1 MEITD
6 YEDEL
11 QNMSVGTGA
20 LGDIKQNIGSSIRQ
34 GFGRN
39 VGSFYPRSLRRT
51 FNIEFQR
58 GSYNQCKSGVNEYMY
73 ECDMPS
79 SYYPKTYG
87 PTYPYQFNYDPYPQK
102 EECQYEFKKPNLY
115 EVIHTDVEND
125 IEKETQSRNNLIL
138 KIGIT
143 CVVLFIILY
152 ILSFISSK
160 KIINISKID

>member
-1 MEITD
+1 MNITD

-20 LGDIKQNIGSSIRQ
+20 TADIKQNIGSSIRQ

-39 VGSFYPRSLRRT
+39 TGSFYPRSLRRT

-58 GSYNQCKSGVNEYMY
+58 GSYNQCKSGINEYMY

-102 EECQYEFKKPNLY
+102 EECQYEFKKPELY
-115 EVIHTDVEND
+115 EVTE
-125 IEKETQSRNNLIL
+125 IEKKENNLGL
-138 KIGIT
+138 KIAIT
-143 CVVLFIILY
+143 CVILFIILY
-152 ILSFISSK
+152 LLSYISGSNK
-160 KIINISKID
+160 TLNISNVD